1 VDTRLIVEVRR
12 PNNPQKGH
20 DLPRRFSEGT
30 NAFEKPHS
38 DRAGA
43 PDIRAWL
50 TKRARLAG
58 ASVVNRR
65 AEKKFPL
72 SAIKS
77 VQDFGQQRQQDD
89 RSDRDQRDASCFG

>member
-1 VDTRLIVEVRR
+1 MAKRQT
-12 PNNPQKGH
+12 
-20 DLPRRFSEGT
+20 
-30 NAFEKPHS
+30 HS
-38 DRAGA
+38 KNRIRTVPMP

-89 RSDRDQRDASCFG
+89 RSDRDQRDASCFGQSPKRIGDYSHGRARRDRFRSGF